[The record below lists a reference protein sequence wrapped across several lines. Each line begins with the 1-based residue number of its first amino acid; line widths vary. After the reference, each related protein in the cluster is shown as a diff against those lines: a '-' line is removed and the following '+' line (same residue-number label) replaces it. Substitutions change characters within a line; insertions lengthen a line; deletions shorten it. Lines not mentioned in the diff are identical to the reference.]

1 MKKEYHTILDYIST
15 LVTWLYVTSLVEF
28 IGTLNDGTPFPLASH
43 ITPIRNP
50 GMGWNGC
57 PSFRVLKKSYR
68 FWAANSKW
76 SPMRFCNGD
85 TLANCCHFSLP
96 TTQVAPNWAVAMFWD
111 NLRYSHLPCLWWWPP
126 VHALGGKMITKFKK
140 NPLQQDSLS
149 DLLLKL
155 LTCQWLVALTC
166 SQHSAIFC
174 KPWPIVFSL
183 WDDRAGESWR
193 FKLHFRIFHRLYL
206 YLQATVAARDSPLE
220 GDLPCENLMSKRCRT
235 VSNHQVKDIS
245 LKKILTSV
253 KQLLESV
260 GSKNLRL
267 TCSRKGRE
275 GVPPLWAISP
285 SVMIIMDFGQC
296 PNFYRRIT
304 EKWLTPDATIRYV
317 FLQFQEFSDLLVGC
331 GIGHLYLIV
340 LIQIQLTKSAILLW
354 DHKSFR
360 LFRLPRRFGL
370 GSGMVGNTLDCAC
383 KLRSTAR
390 QELMALS

>member
-1 MKKEYHTILDYIST
+1 M
-15 LVTWLYVTSLVEF
+15 TSSSRPRWQ
-28 IGTLNDGTPFPLASH
+28 NDHKVS
-43 ITPIRNP
+43 
-50 GMGWNGC
+50 
-57 PSFRVLKKSYR
+57 KKSSATR
-68 FWAANSKW
+68 LPVRSAAK
-76 SPMRFCNGD
+76 
-85 TLANCCHFSLP
+85 TANLP
-96 TTQVAPNWAVAMFWD
+96 VTG
-111 NLRYSHLPCLWWWPP
+111 R
-126 VHALGGKMITKFKK
+126 
-140 NPLQQDSLS
+140 S
-149 DLLLKL
+149 DLL
-155 LTCQWLVALTC
+155 TA
-166 SQHSAIFC
+166 FC
-174 KPWPIVFSL
+174 NILQAMAHCFFIVR
-183 WDDRAGESWR
+183 WQSWR
-193 FKLHFRIFHRLYL
+193 ELEIQVAFSYFSSSVSLSPSHRGSSRLPLGGWPAMRKPDVQTMPNRIKPPSQR
-206 YLQATVAARDSPLE
+206 
-220 GDLPCENLMSKRCRT
+220 
-235 VSNHQVKDIS
+235 HQF
-245 LKKILTSV
+245 KKILTSV